1 MWWRRY
7 PRLSKVC
14 VCVRAM
20 PHAVS
25 ERFTRAAVVDRMVR
39 WGVLP
44 ASVRPDS
51 VRLAVA
57 LQLSAPGL

>member
-57 LQLSAPGL
+57 